1 MAHQLVS
8 SNMAFLLLVQTIC
21 NKADKVNVWQA
32 DIYIASSF
40 YFILFCFILFYFIMF
55 EHGSQLSHKPSACT
69 ALLFDK
75 GQCDT
80 ACTKP
85 A

>member
-8 SNMAFLLLVQTIC
+8 SNTAFLLLVQTIC
-21 NKADKVNVWQA
+21 NKANKANVWQA
-32 DIYIASSF
+32 DIYTASSF
-40 YFILFCFILFYFIMF
+40 YFVLFYFIMF